1 MFQKDKEKV
10 KFKNKNKNKATTEEN
25 RGSTE
30 KAMEHCDFDKAWL
43 QKSYVII
50 VKVYKKK
57 KNEKKR
63 KC

>member
-1 MFQKDKEKV
+1 
-10 KFKNKNKNKATTEEN
+10 
-25 RGSTE
+25 
-30 KAMEHCDFDKAWL
+30 MEHCDFDEACL